1 MRVGLR
7 ACHPMSDDGFLRCMA
22 NSVHHCDECW
32 NCYYVCYCIVDGNCD
47 GGVAVSQ
54 CRYDCCCH
62 CYFTHIIIIG
72 FFYLICFFFFFL
84 DRREYIM
91 LYNIIHIYELHR
103 IASQQFVSFAS
114 YMNATVYTLAQSKFV
129 LFFYVCH
136 FSEVL
141 LFAICALMSS
151 TQNETK
157 RIEAKQE
164 LP

>member
-7 ACHPMSDDGFLRCMA
+7 ARHPMSDDGFLRCMA

-47 GGVAVSQ
+47 GGVAVAVSQ
-54 CRYDCCCH
+54 CRYIAVAEAV
-62 CYFTHIIIIG
+62 TS
-72 FFYLICFFFFFL
+72 LILLSSDSFILFVFSSSFVL

-91 LYNIIHIYELHR
+91 LYNIIYMNYIALHC

-129 LFFYVCH
+129 LFFHVCH
-136 FSEVL
+136 F
-141 LFAICALMSS
+141 FRMFF
-151 TQNETK
+151 
-157 RIEAKQE
+157 
-164 LP
+164 